1 MSAFCE
7 SAGFELP
14 EWSTVVGVRTVAR
27 KAAAPLMVCE
37 AAAGLQDLDLWKGVL
52 IALLLRTV
60 SHDHQLKGNDR
71 QKRITYEDQ
80 RKLNH
85 DGTPFVMRSLHCKL
99 STVSISGLNLLIVRM
114 LQVIGAGRVPVEAE
128 IQGREL
134 CNDNNLR

>member
-7 SAGFELP
+7 SPGFELP
-14 EWSTVVGVRTVAR
+14 EWRTVVGARTVAR

-71 QKRITYEDQ
+71 QKRITYEEQ

-85 DGTPFVMRSLHCKL
+85 DGTPFVMWSLQCKL
-99 STVSISGLNLLIVRM
+99 STVLLWCTNPLIVLV
-114 LQVIGAGRVPVEAE
+114 LQVICAGSASLETE

-134 CNDNNLR
+134 CNENNLR

>member
-1 MSAFCE
+1 MSACCE
-7 SAGFELP
+7 SPGFELP
-14 EWSTVVGVRTVAR
+14 EWSVGGGASDRGR
-27 KAAAPLMVCE
+27 KAAAPLMACE
-37 AAAGLQDLDLWKGVL
+37 AAASLQDLDLWKGVL
-52 IALLLRTV
+52 IALFLRTV

-85 DGTPFVMRSLHCKL
+85 GGTPFVMWSLHCKL
-99 STVSISGLNLLIVRM
+99 STVSVSGFNLLIVWA
-114 LQVIGAGRVPVEAE
+114 LQVMYAGSVPVEAE